1 MPAPKYNDNGLLNSI
16 TKNYDELLHDLQSYS
31 NTNQEYVS
39 EITGIIHTGIPNT
52 PDPNTYYKYGTEK
65 LIHSV
70 IEDTTLR
77 NTLDVANDD
86 IQQIL
91 LHQNTMYITG
101 TIACATLIISAIFF
115 ARNK

>member
-1 MPAPKYNDNGLLNSI
+1 LNNIQQNHS
-16 TKNYDELLHDLQSYS
+16 ELLQNLLSYS
-31 NTNQEYVS
+31 TVNQEYIT
-39 EITGIIHTGIPNT
+39 EINGIIQSGIPNT
-52 PDPNTYYKYGTEK
+52 PDPNTYYKYDTEK
-65 LIHSV
+65 LINSV

-86 IQQIL
+86 MQNLL